1 MEEVQKISQSCRG
14 SDQLF
19 RDLENKGCEEELNAL
34 GLFKL
39 REATQQVSA
48 MERTAEK
55 RKRITCLLSAMGTGQ
70 WFSAC

>member
-1 MEEVQKISQSCRG
+1 MEGAQKISQSCRW

-19 RDLENKGCEEELNAL
+19 RDLENKGCEEEYNAL

-39 REATQQVSA
+39 REATQDVSA

-55 RKRITCLLSAMGTGQ
+55 RQAITCPPSARGRGQ
-70 WFSAC
+70 RFSTC